1 MAFTKVDYNNPNQD
15 ESDNQTSRINAA
27 GLINST
33 LEKLWV
39 ESYSAMAQGKYDT
52 WNIKLDSIWAILGG
66 DVVEGDN
73 TDKAINKMN
82 LDIYSKGS
90 LKSKSG
96 TGFSQKAN
104 PNNSI
109 QYQLLLK
116 KSLYLRRLQNLQGKG
131 TAYKTSDMD
140 DFD

>member
-1 MAFTKVDYNNPNQD
+1 MVYNKDYNKD
-15 ESDNQTSRINAA
+15 AEEDSQTSRINAA

-39 ESYSAMAQGKYDT
+39 ESYAEMRNGRYDL
-52 WNIKLDSIWAILGG
+52 WNVKLDSIWCILGG
-66 DVVEGDN
+66 DEEEGGEV
-73 TDKAINKMN
+73 DKEMMKINLK
-82 LDIYSKGS
+82 IYEKGS
-90 LKSKSG
+90 LKSKVG
-96 TGFSQKAN
+96 IGFEQKDNVNN
-104 PNNSI
+104 PV

-116 KSLYLRRLQNLQGKG
+116 KSVFLRRLQNKQGKG

>member
-1 MAFTKVDYNNPNQD
+1 MAFPKRDYNNPEED
-15 ESDNQTSRINAA
+15 TEQTSRINAA

-33 LEKLWV
+33 LEKLWN
-39 ESYSAMAQGKYDT
+39 ESYTAMAQGNYIN
-52 WNIKLDSIWAILGG
+52 WNIKLDSIWCILGG
-66 DVVEGDN
+66 DVVEGDEV
-73 TDKAINKMN
+73 DKAINKIN
-82 LDIYSKGS
+82 LNIYSKGS

-96 TGFSQKAN
+96 IGFSQKPN

-116 KSLYLRRLQNLQGKG
+116 KSLYLHRLQNKQGKG
-131 TAYKTSDMD
+131 TAYKSSDMD

>member
-1 MAFTKVDYNNPNQD
+1 MVYNKDYNKD
-15 ESDNQTSRINAA
+15 AEDDSQTSRINAA

-39 ESYSAMAQGKYDT
+39 ESYAEMRNGRYDL
-52 WNIKLDSIWAILGG
+52 WNVKLDSIWCILGG
-66 DVVEGDN
+66 DEEEDGTV
-73 TDKAINKMN
+73 DKKIQSINLK
-82 LDIYSKGS
+82 IYEQGS
-90 LKSKSG
+90 LKSKVG
-96 TGFSQKAN
+96 IGFEQKDNVNN
-104 PNNSI
+104 PV

-116 KSLYLRRLQNLQGKG
+116 KSVFLRRLQNAQGKG